1 MAAAIW
7 NFHTTA
13 MEWEEIMINPE
24 TKLIKMM
31 SWNHAKWQIA
41 SLDQIDNPTPCPTKE
56 VMLVAMLD
64 SKSGKQLS
72 LQLIC
77 PTCYRGL
84 VLHGKN

>member
-1 MAAAIW
+1 MAAEIL
-7 NFHTTA
+7 NYLTTA
-13 MEWEEIMINPE
+13 MEWEAKMINPE

-41 SLDQIDNPTPCPTKE
+41 ILGQNDNLTLCPTKE

-64 SKSGKQLS
+64 PKSSKQLS

-77 PTCYRGL
+77 PTCHRGL
-84 VLHGKN
+84 VLHGEN

>member
-1 MAAAIW
+1 
-7 NFHTTA
+7 
-13 MEWEEIMINPE
+13 MINPE

-31 SWNHAKWQIA
+31 QWNHAKWQIT
-41 SLDQIDNPTPCPTKE
+41 SLNQIDNPTLCPAKE
-56 VMLVAMLD
+56 VMLIAMLD
-64 SKSGKQLS
+64 PKSGKQLS